1 MTVPDDDY
9 ALVRRCLSGEMD
21 AFQGLVEKYQ
31 QRLYLLISGIILDRE
46 QARDLTQ
53 IVFIK
58 AYRSL
63 GKFKGK
69 SRFYT
74 WLYRIAFNLALDE
87 KRKKYGKDMVEY
99 DDSLAVDAA
108 LYKSVRS
115 SRPDREIMREE
126 LYELILRGLEILT
139 VPQRTTIL
147 LREWEGYSYEEIS
160 MIMKCSRG
168 TVMSR
173 LHYAREKLREGLKP
187 YLSGKY

>member
-1 MTVPDDDY
+1 
-9 ALVRRCLSGEMD
+9 MD